1 MGSLT
6 KSVKA
11 PMPAPVQTVYVPAPT
26 VSTPTPTP
34 SPATPAPTEEQIKTQ
49 SRSDNLLRRVR
60 GTLGTVLTGFRG
72 VLGLANDTNA
82 APRKNLLGE

>member
-11 PMPAPVQTVYVPAPT
+11 PTPAPVQTVYVPAPT
-26 VSTPTPTP
+26 VSTPTPETTP
-34 SPATPAPTEEQIKTQ
+34 TPTDEQIKTQ
-49 SRSDNLLRRVR
+49 SRTDNLLRRVR

-72 VLGLANDTNA
+72 VLGLTNDTNA
-82 APRKNLLGE
+82 SPRKNLLGE